1 MKNAQRNPLETF
13 QASRHFVATEN
24 LSANKQPQISL
35 RANKLSTGIYILV
48 GISVIG

>member
-24 LSANKQPQISL
+24 FSTNEQPQISYAQTSCQL
-35 RANKLSTGIYILV
+35 GFIF
-48 GISVIG
+48 